1 MTAPQQPAADSE
13 APAYDTLA
21 RSPVADRTD
30 STLRREVRN
39 PDGEDAALASIQ
51 PGGGVCTQI
60 ELAWGRL
67 RRRYLKTFRRGYVA
81 RMRAARLGDASQCPV
96 EVIDSR
102 DVKFFQNRC
111 DVRWPVEVEPFAWRD
126 RLPFA
131 RPGLAELLI
140 FSTIL
145 LALTAAAARLWWPLA
160 VAPLVAWGLVVW
172 FFRNPRRDVPTGAG
186 VVVSPADGW
195 ITTVEELEDEFVGRA
210 DLVGIFLSIF
220 NVHINRSPV
229 DADVVGVRYRPGK
242 MLNALRPE
250 SAREN
255 ERLEL
260 LLIERGGRGMRMRVA
275 QITGAI
281 ARRIVCCTG
290 VGRTL
295 ARGENFGMIKIGS
308 RTELVLPVDG
318 VRIAV
323 EVGQKVKAGETV
335 IARAEYANS

>member
-1 MTAPQQPAADSE
+1 MTAPQQPPANSE
-13 APAYDTLA
+13 APAYDTLRGSA
-21 RSPVADRTD
+21 VADHSD
-30 STLRREVRN
+30 SPLHREPPAQV
-39 PDGEDAALASIQ
+39 GEDAGLLSIQ
-51 PGGGVCTQI
+51 PGGGVCMQV

-81 RMRAARLGDASQCPV
+81 RMRAARLGDASRCPI

-111 DVRWPVEVEPFAWRD
+111 DVRWPTELERFAWRD

-140 FSTIL
+140 FSAIL
-145 LALTAAAARLWWPLA
+145 LVLTAAAAWLWSPLA
-160 VAPLVAWGLVVW
+160 LVPLVAWGLVVW
-172 FFRNPRRDVPTGAG
+172 FFRNPRRSVPTGAG
-186 VVVSPADGW
+186 VVVSPADGL
-195 ITTVEELEDEFVGRA
+195 ITTVEEIEDEFVGRA
-210 DLVGIFLSIF
+210 YLVGIFLSIF
-220 NVHINRSPV
+220 NVHINRSPI

-290 VGRTL
+290 VGRSL
-295 ARGENFGMIKIGS
+295 ERGENFGMIKIGS
-308 RTELVLPVDG
+308 RTELVLPFDG

-323 EVGQKVKAGETV
+323 GVGQKVKAGETV
-335 IARAEYANS
+335 IARAE